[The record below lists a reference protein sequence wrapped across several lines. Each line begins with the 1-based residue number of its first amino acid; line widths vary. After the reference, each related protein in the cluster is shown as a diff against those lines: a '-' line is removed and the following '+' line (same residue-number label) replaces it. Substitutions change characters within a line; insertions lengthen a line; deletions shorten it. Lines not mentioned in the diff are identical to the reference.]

1 MKKNGKSNGIEGLA
15 VNGNLAIAA
24 VPSPKKRGFADA
36 VASVATTAPA
46 TKKANGM
53 ITLTPPTE
61 YHVEGEEKPV
71 NLRKLID
78 QFVEEKGKEKKAK
91 AEKEYAET
99 EILKWTREQQDAYA
113 VKGNFQKSFKVLGE
127 KETVT
132 FVSSDK
138 FSPIGEANAASLKEV
153 MGKKFEELIIQK
165 TTVLIKE
172 EVLTDESLQEEL
184 MELIGDNFSKFF
196 TASVVS
202 VPVDDFDQKIYTMGP
217 KVAQVRQLVK
227 QTKPA
232 LK

>member
-1 MKKNGKSNGIEGLA
+1 M
-15 VNGNLAIAA
+15 
-24 VPSPKKRGFADA
+24 
-36 VASVATTAPA
+36 
-46 TKKANGM
+46 
-53 ITLTPPTE
+53 
-61 YHVEGEEKPV
+61 
-71 NLRKLID
+71 
-78 QFVEEKGKEKKAK
+78 
-91 AEKEYAET
+91 
-99 EILKWTREQQDAYA
+99 
-113 VKGNFQKSFKVLGE
+113 LGE

-202 VPVDDFDQKIYTMGP
+202 VPVEDFDQKIYTMGP

>member
-24 VPSPKKRGFADA
+24 VPSAKKRGFADA
-36 VASVATTAPA
+36 VASVATTAPV

-138 FSPIGEANAASLKEV
+138 FSPIGEANIEGLKEV

-202 VPVDDFDQKIYTMGP
+202 VPVEDFDQKIYTMGP
-217 KVAQVRQLVK
+217 RVAQVRQLVK